1 MAALIR
7 DVVPC
12 LIPTTWAFSEATYAI
27 QGSEGTEMSGKMGR
41 KLWGVVGA
49 LALVVTTGVVAIP
62 SQTAVKLRGRAG
74 K

>member
-1 MAALIR
+1 
-7 DVVPC
+7 
-12 LIPTTWAFSEATYAI
+12 
-27 QGSEGTEMSGKMGR
+27 MSGKMGR